1 MWSRHGPDR
10 YARAPFS
17 LSNCAARLPPY
28 IGRSRIGGQPLCRPF
43 HAKPIAGAM
52 PEVIF
57 PGPEG
62 RLEGRFSPG
71 PRPRAPVAMILHP
84 HPQGGGTMNNAIVQA
99 LYKTFVR
106 RGFATLRF
114 NFRGVGKSQG
124 VFDNGIGE
132 LSDAAS
138 ALDWVQQ
145 IHPEAESTWIG
156 GFSFGAWIG
165 MQLLMRRPEVRGFI
179 SIAPPANMYD
189 FTFLAPCPSSGII
202 IQGEADEVV
211 TPSAVQKL
219 VDKLR
224 TQRHITIH
232 HELIPGANHF
242 FANELDLLMRCVD
255 SYLDMRLATD
265 PIKAPTPSRSSR
277 S

>member
-1 MWSRHGPDR
+1 
-10 YARAPFS
+10 
-17 LSNCAARLPPY
+17 
-28 IGRSRIGGQPLCRPF
+28 
-43 HAKPIAGAM
+43 M

-71 PRPRAPVAMILHP
+71 PRPRAPVALILHP
-84 HPQGGGTMNNAIVQA
+84 HPQGGGTMNNAIVLA

-114 NFRGVGKSQG
+114 NFRGVGKSQS

-138 ALDWVQQ
+138 ALDWVQS
-145 IHPEAESTWIG
+145 IHPEAETTWIA

-165 MQLLMRRPEVRGFI
+165 MQLLMRRPEARGFI

-189 FTFLAPCPSSGII
+189 FSFLAPCPSSGII
-202 IQGEADEVV
+202 IQGEGDEVV
-211 TPSAVQKL
+211 TPLADPEAGRQAQDPAPHHHRAQDDPGRQPL
-219 VDKLR
+219 LR
-224 TQRHITIH
+224 QRDAAADEGGRRLSRLPPRS
-232 HELIPGANHF
+232 ELPDPLSRLAIAPWPRPGA
-242 FANELDLLMRCVD
+242 
-255 SYLDMRLATD
+255 
-265 PIKAPTPSRSSR
+265 
-277 S
+277 

>member
-1 MWSRHGPDR
+1 
-10 YARAPFS
+10 
-17 LSNCAARLPPY
+17 
-28 IGRSRIGGQPLCRPF
+28 
-43 HAKPIAGAM
+43 M

-62 RLEGRFSPG
+62 RLEGRFSPP

-84 HPQGGGTMNNAIVQA
+84 HPQAGGTMNNRLVEE

-138 ALDWVQQ
+138 ALDWVQS
-145 IHPEAESTWIG
+145 IPPEAETTWVAG
-156 GFSFGAWIG
+156 VSFGAWIG
-165 MQLLMRRPEVRGFI
+165 MQLLMRRPEIRGFI

-189 FTFLAPCPSSGII
+189 FSFLAPCPTSGLILH
-202 IQGEADEVV
+202 GGRDELVPEPHV
-211 TPSAVQKL
+211 EKL
-219 VDKLR
+219 VQRLRAQKGISIDYRVVDK
-224 TQRHITIH
+224 
-232 HELIPGANHF
+232 
-242 FANELDLLMRCVD
+242 
-255 SYLDMRLATD
+255 
-265 PIKAPTPSRSSR
+265 
-277 S
+277 